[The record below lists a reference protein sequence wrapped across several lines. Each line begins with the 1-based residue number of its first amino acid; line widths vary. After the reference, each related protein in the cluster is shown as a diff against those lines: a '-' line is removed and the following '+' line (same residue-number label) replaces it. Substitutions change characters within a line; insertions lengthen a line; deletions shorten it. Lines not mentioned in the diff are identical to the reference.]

1 MDEQNF
7 HAQCPTDTLQKG
19 FLFVEP
25 IRLEKPPKTT
35 EPNPSPQCPLTVA
48 QTLSALSS
56 GPISSFQSHVKH
68 LCIPAL
74 TVPRGFSGA
83 ELGLCGAAG
92 AIELALL
99 GLGPPM
105 GAGECGLL
113 W

>member
-1 MDEQNF
+1 M
-7 HAQCPTDTLQKG
+7 PTDRGTNI
-19 FLFVEP
+19 E
-25 IRLEKPPKTT
+25 
-35 EPNPSPQCPLTVA
+35 S
-48 QTLSALSS
+48 LSS

-99 GLGPPM
+99 GLGPPV

>member
-1 MDEQNF
+1 MKQ
-7 HAQCPTDTLQKG
+7 
-19 FLFVEP
+19 
-25 IRLEKPPKTT
+25 
-35 EPNPSPQCPLTVA
+35 
-48 QTLSALSS
+48 
-56 GPISSFQSHVKH
+56 
-68 LCIPAL
+68 LCVPAL

>member
-1 MDEQNF
+1 M
-7 HAQCPTDTLQKG
+7 
-19 FLFVEP
+19 
-25 IRLEKPPKTT
+25 
-35 EPNPSPQCPLTVA
+35 
-48 QTLSALSS
+48 
-56 GPISSFQSHVKH
+56 KH

-99 GLGPPM
+99 GLGPPV

-113 W
+113 GDGDLCRVQVEHGISSSSLCKWEEKP

>member
-1 MDEQNF
+1 M
-7 HAQCPTDTLQKG
+7 PTDRGTNI
-19 FLFVEP
+19 E
-25 IRLEKPPKTT
+25 
-35 EPNPSPQCPLTVA
+35 S
-48 QTLSALSS
+48 LSS

-74 TVPRGFSGA
+74 TVPWGFSGA

-99 GLGPPM
+99 GLGPPV